1 MSPFAIYRKTMIF
14 SWLKAGIGLLCLVVC
29 LAIGAIAW
37 LVITKMAF
45 DLMTSIA
52 IGCGSFLVAVG
63 LYYLIMSKLGYSIKM
78 GHLAII
84 ERADNGESVPSNP
97 VEFSKNVVS
106 ERFGNNRQ
114 FYKFGRNVRIIQRE
128 LRRVL
133 ARGFS
138 LESDTPTKS
147 GGLGMQIICNP
158 AMSCI
163 DECCLAYALRCKDYE
178 INAACVDGLTI
189 LVQSWPSFRRKS
201 LKVSL
206 IHIGL
211 CLLTFAIFFVPGFL
225 ISRDL
230 GVNTLAWFGAAFL
243 LTLTVKIA
251 FFDSYVLTKIVCEF
265 LGVAKETTIEQKNYA
280 KLDKWSNGYKK
291 MREAAE
297 KEAEKAEDKALKA
310 EMKARKKES
319 KAQAEEAP
327 SEVKDSDQAPEVA
340 ADDLPAEALE
350 ESPKETDE

>member
-1 MSPFAIYRKTMIF
+1 MIF

-37 LVITKMAF
+37 LIITKLAF

-97 VEFSKNVVS
+97 VEFSKGVVS

-114 FYKFGRNVRIIQRE
+114 FYKFGRNIRIIQRE

-138 LESDTPTKS
+138 LDSDTPTKS
-147 GGLGMQIICNP
+147 GGLGMQLLCYP

-189 LVQSWPSFRRKS
+189 LVQSWPSFRRKC

-206 IHIGL
+206 IQIGL
-211 CLLTFAIFFVPGFL
+211 CLLTFAIFFVPGFI

-243 LTLTVKIA
+243 ITLTVKIA
-251 FFDSYVLTKIVCEF
+251 FYDSYVLTKIVCDF
-265 LGVAKETTIEQKNYA
+265 LGIAKETTIEQKNYA

-291 MREAAE
+291 LRDAAE
-297 KEAEKAEDKALKA
+297 KEAEKAEDKSLKEELKA
-310 EMKARKKES
+310 KRKEAKA
-319 KAQAEEAP
+319 AAEEPAP
-327 SEVKDSDQAPEVA
+327 DEDIPESGVELVPDESA
-340 ADDLPAEALE
+340 
-350 ESPKETDE
+350 ESPKESAEPSVGEDTDSKVS